1 MALSIDLK
9 PGQKLQVGE
18 ATITLEQKSGQLARL
33 VIDAPKSVAV
43 KKLDSASPSMRLIAE
58 QGIML
63 A

>member
-9 PGQKLQVGE
+9 PGQKLQIGD
-18 ATITLEQKSGQLARL
+18 ATITMEAKSGQFARL

-43 KKLDSASPSMRLIAE
+43 KKLTESPSVRLIAE
-58 QGIML
+58 HGIMT